1 MVISGYLITSI
12 IIKENENNIFSLKS
26 FWVRR
31 IKRIIPAL
39 TVVTITILGFKYWLL
54 FRADIESTAYQSLAT
69 LFSYAN
75 IYLWKLTRN
84 YWGIQPE
91 DTLFLHTWSLSLE
104 EQFYIIYPVLVVLV
118 LKRSIIALKYFCLAL
133 CIVGFIFFAIYC
145 DDKPQAS
152 FYLLPFRF
160 WELLIGCTAAS
171 FQASTSK
178 LFSKSHSPL
187 IGWIGFSTVVASFFL
202 IDSEN
207 DIGPSLLFPTIGT
220 VLVLIKTAGSSYS
233 VKRILSNLFIT
244 YIGKISYSLY
254 LWHWPLI
261 FFYEHFNINSNFLY
275 AVSLLFVSSAS
286 YFFIEK
292 PARLHPKSLP
302 IIVITFC
309 LTVIFS
315 LYIIK
320 NQGKYDTS
328 SFNKT
333 YWSGMNYNFK
343 NNGENHNE
351 VVLNEKFLG
360 VEFKIVDR
368 KNDYIDTNK
377 STYLYILG
385 DSHSLMWSEVIDDI
399 SKENNLTTNFFG
411 TDGKFPYVEFYENK
425 LEDNNFL
432 KDEYGETFGIKEHS
446 LVIISAL
453 WSFEQ
458 SRVDSLKKLLKYLQ
472 ELKCQIILIEQPP
485 ILYFGN
491 HSAPQ
496 YLSFLGYHPPSESK
510 IYIPVHSSD
519 NWSKGKKVIQS
530 IKNNFE
536 RCSVIETS
544 DLLLKENK
552 ALVIF
557 DNSVLYIDDDHL
569 SLAGSTLFKERIKDS
584 ILKEIN
590 ILQNSED

>member
-1 MVISGYLITSI
+1 M
-12 IIKENENNIFSLKS
+12 
-26 FWVRR
+26 
-31 IKRIIPAL
+31 
-39 TVVTITILGFKYWLL
+39 
-54 FRADIESTAYQSLAT
+54 AT

-145 DDKPQAS
+145 NDKPQAS

-207 DIGPSLLFPTIGT
+207 DIDPSLLFPTIGT
-220 VLVLIKTAGSSYS
+220 VLILFKTAESSYS

-292 PARLHPKSLP
+292 PPRLHPKSLP

-333 YWSGMNYNFK
+333 VWSGFGYQIESKSKDVLVELFDKRFFDIKTISNNK
-343 NNGENHNE
+343 NTYREST
-351 VVLNEKFLG
+351 KLG
-360 VEFKIVDR
+360 
-368 KNDYIDTNK
+368 TP
-377 STYLYILG
+377 TYILG
-385 DSHSLMWSEVIDDI
+385 DSHSLMWSQIIDEITEEFDLNV
-399 SKENNLTTNFFG
+399 SFYG
-411 TDGKFPYVEFYENK
+411 TSGKFPYLEYYANKSEN
-425 LEDNNFL
+425 NNFL
-432 KDEYGETFGIKEHS
+432 KHEYGETFGIKEHS

-458 SRVDSLKKLLKYLQ
+458 RRVDSLKKLLKYLQ

-485 ILYFGN
+485 ILYFGD

-496 YLSFLGYHPPSESK
+496 YLSYLGYHPPTESK

-590 ILQNSED
+590 ILQNSEK

>member
-1 MVISGYLITSI
+1 M
-12 IIKENENNIFSLKS
+12 
-26 FWVRR
+26 
-31 IKRIIPAL
+31 
-39 TVVTITILGFKYWLL
+39 TILGFKYWLL

-220 VLVLIKTAGSSYS
+220 VLILFKTAESSYS

-309 LTVIFS
+309 LTLIFS

-333 YWSGMNYNFK
+333 YWSGFLYDSTPINKKTDYGHSFWERMD
-343 NNGENHNE
+343 GITI
-351 VVLNEKFLG
+351 LNELN
-360 VEFKIVDR
+360 R
-368 KNDYIDTNK
+368 S
-377 STYLYILG
+377 STDSNRLHNNYGINQEYDILVIG
-385 DSHSLMWSEVIDDI
+385 DSHSLMWSPIIDQI
-399 SKENNLTTNFFG
+399 SIDNNLSTSFKG
-411 TDGKFPYVEFYENK
+411 SDGRFYFLEEFSSKFSNSYNDSKYENINDSIFNEK
-425 LEDNNFL
+425 CLVFILTRWDNYPSGN
-432 KDEYGETFGIKEHS
+432 KDIEN
-446 LVIISAL
+446 LV
-453 WSFEQ
+453 
-458 SRVDSLKKLLKYLQ
+458 KYIH
-472 ELKCQIILIEQPP
+472 KIGCKSILVEQPP
-485 ILYFGN
+485 VLFFGDKN
-491 HSAPQ
+491 APQ
-496 YLSFLGYHPPSESK
+496 YLSFLGHHPPNDSK
-510 IYIPVHSSD
+510 IFIDHSPKE
-519 NWSKGKKVIQS
+519 NWILG
-530 IKNNFE
+530 NNFAE
-536 RCSVIETS
+536 ILSKSYSSCVFFKTS
-544 DLLLKENK
+544 PALLNSNNEV
-552 ALVIF
+552 LVILNN
-557 DNSVLYIDDDHL
+557 DVLYIDDDHL
-569 SLAGSTLFKERIKDS
+569 SLSGTNLFKDK
-584 ILKEIN
+584 LKEVILENLN